1 MIKFIHSNPLFKY
14 TENSC
19 IITIQNNSK
28 SIELTSRNTSLRQR
42 RFVRDHALV
51 THWRVNN
58 AQLPRNSEPI
68 RLLETPRSLNE
79 YISGTEEHTKMICW
93 YFTNDRFHFSFICWE
108 LLKLCKWQN
117 KVKKK
122 IACVRPSSFVRTLYG
137 WVGRQEASIKA
148 KMVVSCMWTV
158 LTVRALISQ
167 RPMIIVLILA
177 TSYNCFVERSLVRG
191 LYIRNKNT
199 VAWIYQL
206 IGRRRYISF
215 QNSEYIPHIL
225 TDSSCPCI
233 SKKDLKKFLF
243 DEFFS

>member
-1 MIKFIHSNPLFKY
+1 MTKFIHSNPLFKY

-28 SIELTSRNTSLRQR
+28 SIELTSRNASLRQR

-93 YFTNDRFHFSFICWE
+93 YFTNDRFLFYFICSE
-108 LLKLCKWQN
+108 IIKLCKRKK

-122 IACVRPSSFVRTLYG
+122 LLVWNHPHLLGLDRLSWKTGGEHQSNGCLVHVNSTY
-137 WVGRQEASIKA
+137 
-148 KMVVSCMWTV
+148 C
-158 LTVRALISQ
+158 
-167 RPMIIVLILA
+167 
-177 TSYNCFVERSLVRG
+177 ERSD
-191 LYIRNKNT
+191 
-199 VAWIYQL
+199 
-206 IGRRRYISF
+206 F
-215 QNSEYIPHIL
+215 
-225 TDSSCPCI
+225 
-233 SKKDLKKFLF
+233 SKTYDLLCW
-243 DEFFS
+243 